1 MKKVYLI
8 GDSIRYGARASTPG
22 GEVSPGYEC
31 FVREKLQDIAE
42 VYAPN
47 ENCRFA
53 QHTLRFLNK
62 WAADA
67 PAEEIDVVH
76 WNNGLWDALRLYG
89 DEPLTPVDMYVAL
102 LRRIYKHI
110 QMFFPRAT
118 IVFATSTAV
127 LEAWQKPHFCRLNR
141 EIEQYN
147 RAAAELMQELNVPID
162 DLYTLSAGLDE
173 SFHRDAVHYNEAGCR
188 LLADQVAKVCRE
200 YL

>member
-67 PAEEIDVVH
+67 PAEEID
-76 WNNGLWDALRLYG
+76 NRPKISYK
-89 DEPLTPVDMYVAL
+89 DEGE
-102 LRRIYKHI
+102 
-110 QMFFPRAT
+110 AT
-118 IVFATSTAV
+118 T
-127 LEAWQKPHFCRLNR
+127 
-141 EIEQYN
+141 
-147 RAAAELMQELNVPID
+147 
-162 DLYTLSAGLDE
+162 DLAS
-173 SFHRDAVHYNEAGCR
+173 
-188 LLADQVAKVCRE
+188 LLAGIKLD
-200 YL
+200 